1 MFVINHPLASYQLG
15 VSKIARTQLN
25 GPIKMLDVLLVQYQE
40 FVLYSGA
47 VPLAHDNLFTWV
59 TFTNNWN

>member
-1 MFVINHPLASYQLG
+1 
-15 VSKIARTQLN
+15 
-25 GPIKMLDVLLVQYQE
+25 MLDVLLVQYQE

-59 TFTNNWN
+59 TFTNN